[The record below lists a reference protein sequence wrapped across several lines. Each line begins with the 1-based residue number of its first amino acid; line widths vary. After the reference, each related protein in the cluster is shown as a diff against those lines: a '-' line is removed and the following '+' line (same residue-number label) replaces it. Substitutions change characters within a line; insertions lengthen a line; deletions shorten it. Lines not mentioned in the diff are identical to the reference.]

1 MFQDPSKINAERNTL
16 PFSNFLNEVDA
27 GRVVEVQI
35 QGNNISGIL
44 ADGNKFKTY
53 SPNYPELVDKLSSGG
68 RLFYLGAGTSGRL
81 GVLDATECPPTFGT
95 PDWKVTG
102 IIAGGTDALF
112 QSVEHA
118 EDSTT
123 QAWEDLCNRKINKK
137 DFVIGIA
144 ASGTTPY
151 VVEGI
156 KSCNYKDIT
165 TGSIS
170 CNHNTPLS
178 KFSKFPIE
186 VVVGPEFITG
196 STRMKAGTAQKM
208 ILNMITTSAMVKL
221 GHIKGNKMIDMQTN
235 NNKLKERAIRIISET
250 LSISENQA
258 LKLFDEHGSIR
269 SVVENQKLK

>member
-1 MFQDPSKINAERNTL
+1 MSIKKITEQESLYHNLESFSTTELLNSIHEEDKKICSSVQKVLPAISKL
-16 PFSNFLNEVDA
+16 VDA
-27 GRVVEVQI
+27 
-35 QGNNISGIL
+35 
-44 ADGNKFKTY
+44 
-53 SPNYPELVDKLSSGG
+53 LVCKLSSGG

-95 PDWKVTG
+95 PEWKVNG
-102 IIAGGTDALF
+102 IIAGGTDALY

-123 QAWEDLCNRKINKK
+123 QAWEDLYKRNINKR

-156 KSCNYKDIT
+156 KRCNNNGII

-170 CNHNTPLS
+170 CNYETPLA

-250 LSISENQA
+250 LSVSKNEA
-258 LKLFDEHGSIR
+258 MELFEEHGSIR
-269 SVVENQKLK
+269 SVIERNKVK

>member
-1 MFQDPSKINAERNTL
+1 MSFRKVTEEDSIYDDLENLSTIELINSIHEEDKKICSSVQKVLPLISK
-16 PFSNFLNEVDA
+16 
-27 GRVVEVQI
+27 
-35 QGNNISGIL
+35 
-44 ADGNKFKTY
+44 
-53 SPNYPELVDKLSSGG
+53 LVDKLVSKLSTGG
-68 RLFYLGAGTSGRL
+68 RLFYIGAGTSGRL

-95 PDWKVTG
+95 PEWKVTG
-102 IIAGGTDALF
+102 IIAGGTKALY
-112 QSVEHA
+112 QSIEHA
-118 EDSTT
+118 EDSST
-123 QAWEDLCNRKINKK
+123 QAWKELCNKQISKK

-156 KSCNYKDIT
+156 KLCNKHDIL
-165 TGSIS
+165 TGSIC
-170 CNHNTPLS
+170 CNYNTPLA

-235 NNKLKERAIRIISET
+235 NNKLKKRAVRIIGKI
-250 LSISENQA
+250 LNISDEKA
-258 LKLFDEHGSIR
+258 LELFKRYGSIR
-269 SVVENQKLK
+269 NVIENQKAK

>member
-1 MFQDPSKINAERNTL
+1 MAFEKITESESHHSDLEKKTIIELLDGMHQEDKNAVNAVGMIKDKTAKLISK
-16 PFSNFLNEVDA
+16 
-27 GRVVEVQI
+27 VVE
-35 QGNNISGIL
+35 L
-44 ADGNKFKTY
+44 LK
-53 SPNYPELVDKLSSGG
+53 SGG
-68 RLFYLGAGTSGRL
+68 RLFYIGAGTSGRL

-95 PDWKVTG
+95 PEWKVNG
-102 IIAGGTDALF
+102 IIAGGTDALY

-123 QAWEDLCNRKINKK
+123 QAWEDLYKRNINKR

-156 KSCNYKDIT
+156 KRCNNNGII

-170 CNHNTPLS
+170 CNYETPLA

-250 LSISENQA
+250 LSVSKNEA
-258 LKLFDEHGSIR
+258 MELFEEHGSIR
-269 SVVENQKLK
+269 SVIERNKVK

>member
-1 MFQDPSKINAERNTL
+1 MFIKKVTEEESLYDDLENLTTTELINSIHNEDKKISTAVQKVL
-16 PFSNFLNEVDA
+16 PLICDLVDA
-27 GRVVEVQI
+27 
-35 QGNNISGIL
+35 
-44 ADGNKFKTY
+44 
-53 SPNYPELVDKLSSGG
+53 LVNKLSSGG

-81 GVLDATECPPTFGT
+81 GVLDASECPPTFGT
-95 PDWKVTG
+95 PDWKVNG
-102 IIAGGTDALF
+102 IIAGGTEALY
-112 QSVEHA
+112 QSVEWA
-118 EDSTT
+118 EDSKT
-123 QAWEDLCNRKINKK
+123 QAWKDLCERKINKK

-151 VVEGI
+151 VVEGL
-156 KSCNYKDIT
+156 KKCNHNGII

-170 CNHNTPLS
+170 CNYKTPLA

-235 NNKLKERAIRIISET
+235 NNKLRDRAIRIIGDSLNVSE
-250 LSISENQA
+250 SQA
-258 LKLFDEHGSIR
+258 LKLFEKHGNIR
-269 SVVENQKLK
+269 AVIENSEVK

>member
-1 MFQDPSKINAERNTL
+1 MSIIKVTEQNSLYNNLENFSTTELINSIHNEDKKICSAIQKVLPLISKL
-16 PFSNFLNEVDA
+16 VDA
-27 GRVVEVQI
+27 IVE
-35 QGNNISGIL
+35 
-44 ADGNKFKTY
+44 
-53 SPNYPELVDKLSSGG
+53 KLTSGG

-81 GVLDATECPPTFGT
+81 GVLDASECPPTFGT
-95 PDWKVTG
+95 PYWKVTG
-102 IIAGGTDALF
+102 VIAGGTDALY

-118 EDSTT
+118 EDSMT
-123 QAWEDLCNRKINKK
+123 QAWEDLYSRKINNK

-156 KSCNYKDIT
+156 KSCNDNDIT

-221 GHIKGNKMIDMQTN
+221 GHIIGNKMIDMQTN

-250 LSISENQA
+250 LSISKNQA
-258 LKLFDEHGSIR
+258 FKLFEEHGSIR
-269 SVVENQKLK
+269 SVVENQ

>member
-1 MFQDPSKINAERNTL
+1 MI
-16 PFSNFLNEVDA
+16 
-27 GRVVEVQI
+27 
-35 QGNNISGIL
+35 
-44 ADGNKFKTY
+44 
-53 SPNYPELVDKLSSGG
+53 
-68 RLFYLGAGTSGRL
+68 
-81 GVLDATECPPTFGT
+81 
-95 PDWKVTG
+95 
-102 IIAGGTDALF
+102 
-112 QSVEHA
+112 
-118 EDSTT
+118 
-123 QAWEDLCNRKINKK
+123 RKINKK

-221 GHIKGNKMIDMQTN
+221 GHIKGNKMIDMQLA
-235 NNKLKERAIRIISET
+235 NNKLIDRAEKILMKELEID
-250 LSISENQA
+250 
-258 LKLFDEHGSIR
+258 LKKAQSLLR
-269 SVVENQKLK
+269 KNKSVRKSLESQNQK

>member
-1 MFQDPSKINAERNTL
+1 MSIKKVTEQDSIYSNLENLSTTELINSIHEEDKKICYSVKSVLPSVSKLI
-16 PFSNFLNEVDA
+16 DA
-27 GRVVEVQI
+27 VV
-35 QGNNISGIL
+35 S
-44 ADGNKFKTY
+44 
-53 SPNYPELVDKLSSGG
+53 KLSAGG

-95 PDWKVTG
+95 PDWKVNG
-102 IIAGGTDALF
+102 VIAGGIDALHR
-112 QSVEHA
+112 SVEDA

-123 QAWEDLCNRKINKK
+123 QAWKDLCDKNINKK

-156 KSCNYKDIT
+156 KSCNKNGIIT
-165 TGSIS
+165 GCIC
-170 CNHNTPLS
+170 CNYNSPLA

-208 ILNMITTSAMVKL
+208 ILNMITTSSMVKL

-235 NNKLKERAIRIISET
+235 NDKLKDRAIRIILET
-250 LSISENQA
+250 LNIPKDQA
-258 LKLFDEHGSIR
+258 INLFKKHGSIR
-269 SVVENQKLK
+269 RVIENYKNDEY

>member
-1 MFQDPSKINAERNTL
+1 MSIQKVTEQDSIYDNLEN
-16 PFSNFLNEVDA
+16 FS
-27 GRVVEVQI
+27 
-35 QGNNISGIL
+35 
-44 ADGNKFKTY
+44 TT
-53 SPNYPELVDKLSSGG
+53 ELVNSIHNEDKKICSSVEKVLPLISELIDALVSKLSSGG

-95 PDWKVTG
+95 PDWKVNG
-102 IIAGGTDALF
+102 IIAGGTDALH
-112 QSVEHA
+112 QSIEYA
-118 EDSTT
+118 EDSLT
-123 QAWEDLCNRKINKK
+123 QAWKDLCNKKINKK

-156 KSCNYKDIT
+156 KLCNKYGIL
-165 TGSIS
+165 TGCIS
-170 CNHNTPLS
+170 CNLNTPLA
-178 KFSKFPIE
+178 KYSKFPVE

-235 NNKLKERAIRIISET
+235 NNKLKERAIRIIGRTLNLSEEKA
-250 LSISENQA
+250 SE
-258 LKLFDEHGSIR
+258 LFKQYGSIR
-269 SVVENQKLK
+269 KVIENHQVK

>member
-1 MFQDPSKINAERNTL
+1 MSIKKVTEQDSLYNNLENLSTTELINSIHNEDKKICSAVQKVLPLISKL
-16 PFSNFLNEVDA
+16 VDA
-27 GRVVEVQI
+27 
-35 QGNNISGIL
+35 
-44 ADGNKFKTY
+44 
-53 SPNYPELVDKLSSGG
+53 LVDKLSSGG
-68 RLFYLGAGTSGRL
+68 RLFYIGAGTSGRL

-95 PDWKVTG
+95 PDWKVNG
-102 IIAGGTDALF
+102 IIAGGNDALY

-123 QAWEDLCNRKINKK
+123 QAWEDLCSKKINKK

-151 VVEGI
+151 VIGGL
-156 KSCNYKDIT
+156 KSCNNKGII

-170 CNHNTPLS
+170 CNHKTPLS

-235 NNKLKERAIRIISET
+235 NNKLKERAIRIIGET
-250 LSISENQA
+250 LNISENQA
-258 LKLFDEHGSIR
+258 LELFKEYGSIR
-269 SVVENQKLK
+269 WAIENHKVK

>member
-1 MFQDPSKINAERNTL
+1 MSIIKVTEQDSLYDNLENFSTTELINSIHNEDKKICSAIHKVLPLISKL
-16 PFSNFLNEVDA
+16 VDA
-27 GRVVEVQI
+27 
-35 QGNNISGIL
+35 
-44 ADGNKFKTY
+44 
-53 SPNYPELVDKLSSGG
+53 LVDKLSSGG

-95 PDWKVTG
+95 PYWKVTG
-102 IIAGGTDALF
+102 VIAGGTDALF

-144 ASGTTPY
+144 ASDTTPY

-156 KSCNYKDIT
+156 KSCNNKDII

-170 CNHNTPLS
+170 CNHYTPLS

-258 LKLFDEHGSIR
+258 LELFEEHGSIR

>member
-1 MFQDPSKINAERNTL
+1 MSFKKITEQDSLYHNLENLSTVNLINSIHNEDKKICSSVQKVLPSICK
-16 PFSNFLNEVDA
+16 
-27 GRVVEVQI
+27 
-35 QGNNISGIL
+35 
-44 ADGNKFKTY
+44 
-53 SPNYPELVDKLSSGG
+53 LVDKLVYKLSSGG
-68 RLFYLGAGTSGRL
+68 RLFYIGAGTSGRL
-81 GVLDATECPPTFGT
+81 GVLDASECPPTFGT
-95 PDWKVTG
+95 PAWKVNG
-102 IIAGGTDALF
+102 IIAGGIDALYK
-112 QSVEHA
+112 SIEHA

-123 QAWEDLCNRKINKK
+123 QAWDDLCAKKISKK

-156 KSCNYKDIT
+156 KLCNKNGII

-170 CNHNTPLS
+170 CNYKTPLA

-208 ILNMITTSAMVKL
+208 ILNMITTSAMIKL

-235 NNKLKERAIRIISET
+235 NDKLKERAIRIIGET
-250 LSISENQA
+250 LSMSENQA
-258 LKLFDEHGSIR
+258 IELFQKYGSIR
-269 SVVENQKLK
+269 RVIENYQVK

>member
-1 MFQDPSKINAERNTL
+1 MSIEKVTEQDSLYSNLENLSTTELINSIHNEDKKICSAIQKALPLISKL
-16 PFSNFLNEVDA
+16 VDA
-27 GRVVEVQI
+27 
-35 QGNNISGIL
+35 
-44 ADGNKFKTY
+44 
-53 SPNYPELVDKLSSGG
+53 LVDKLSSGG

-81 GVLDATECPPTFGT
+81 GVLDASECPPTFGT
-95 PDWKVTG
+95 PYWKVNG
-102 IIAGGTDALF
+102 VIAGGNDALF

-123 QAWEDLCNRKINKK
+123 QAWDDLCNRKINKK

-156 KSCNYKDIT
+156 KSCNYKDII

-258 LKLFDEHGSIR
+258 LDLFEEHGSIR

>member
-1 MFQDPSKINAERNTL
+1 MSIKKVTEQDSIYDNLEKLSTSELINSIHNEDKKICSSVQKVLPSISKL
-16 PFSNFLNEVDA
+16 VDA
-27 GRVVEVQI
+27 
-35 QGNNISGIL
+35 
-44 ADGNKFKTY
+44 
-53 SPNYPELVDKLSSGG
+53 LVSKLSSEG
-68 RLFYLGAGTSGRL
+68 RLFYIGAGTSGRL

-95 PDWKVTG
+95 PDWKVNG
-102 IIAGGTDALF
+102 IIAGGTDALY

-118 EDSTT
+118 EDSKT
-123 QAWEDLCNRKINKK
+123 QAWEDLCDKKINKK

-156 KSCNYKDIT
+156 KSCNKYGIL
-165 TGSIS
+165 TGSIC
-170 CNHNTPLS
+170 CNFNTPLA

-235 NNKLKERAIRIISET
+235 NNKLKERAIRIIEKSLGISKDKASE
-250 LSISENQA
+250 
-258 LKLFDEHGSIR
+258 LFKEFGSIR
-269 SVVENQKLK
+269 KVIENQQLK